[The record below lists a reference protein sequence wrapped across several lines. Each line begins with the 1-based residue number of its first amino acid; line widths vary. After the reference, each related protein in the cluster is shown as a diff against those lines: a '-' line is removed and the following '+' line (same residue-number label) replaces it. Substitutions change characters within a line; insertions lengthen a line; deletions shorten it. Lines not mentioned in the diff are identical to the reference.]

1 MVELCTIGSG
11 LNVMKHAVAIIHL
24 PSRNC
29 RELLS
34 GCLELLLK
42 VVAVMLSLL
51 ALVVSNVLHSELLQ
65 IFKLT

>member
-1 MVELCTIGSG
+1 
-11 LNVMKHAVAIIHL
+11 MKHAVAIIHL